1 MRWRWRFDRVE
12 KVSAQES
19 QEDQMSRRLFD
30 SGFGCLLRIFNLSRT
45 KIIRREKT
53 VAGDAPEVGLL
64 VIRDA
69 IEEVIATFLQ
79 FRDTSKTWGSGVAGL
94 TI

>member
-1 MRWRWRFDRVE
+1 
-12 KVSAQES
+12 
-19 QEDQMSRRLFD
+19 MSRRLFIQV
-30 SGFGCLLRIFNLSRT
+30 SAAFSRIFNLSRT